1 MLQVLIVLFKLYDS
15 FIWFIKNY
23 SAALNSSTQC
33 WSFNFA
39 VLINGTENLF
49 TLLHALNISITLLIG
64 QLLLPM
70 SVFSRTL
77 SPLWKCFSQI
87 TPSFLFLKRLQKLTL
102 SSGSKSVAYMLCLS
116 LVLMLPHSSASIA
129 FDYLC
134 LILKKTCLIL
144 KKTCGSWPRTFSINI
159 A

>member
-23 SAALNSSTQC
+23 SEALNSSTQC

-39 VLINGTENLF
+39 VHHHENLF
-49 TLLHALNISITLLIG
+49 TLLHSLNISITLLIG

-77 SPLWKCFSQI
+77 SPLWKFFSQI

-102 SSGSKSVAYMLCLS
+102 SSGSKSVAYMLRLF
-116 LVLMLPHSSASIA
+116 LVLMLPHSSSSIA

-134 LILKKTCLIL
+134 LILKKTC
-144 KKTCGSWPRTFSINI
+144 GSWPQTFSINI